1 MENDPIHR
9 STALAILRDLKEVV
23 GNYAPVDDIDDAID
37 MVKEVNA
44 VDAVEVVRCRDCI
57 NRDQAFR
64 CIALYYGFNPHDH
77 WFCANGK
84 RDAEVE
90 E

>member
-1 MENDPIHR
+1 MRLIDERELIRRIAELPDLR
-9 STALAILRDLKEVV
+9 TLSTATVGKCIKECRT
-23 GNYAPVDDIDDAID
+23 IDA
-37 MVKEVNA
+37 A
-44 VDAVEVVRCRDCI
+44 EVVRCKDCI

-64 CIALYYGFNPHDH
+64 CIALYYGFNPRDD

-90 E
+90 G